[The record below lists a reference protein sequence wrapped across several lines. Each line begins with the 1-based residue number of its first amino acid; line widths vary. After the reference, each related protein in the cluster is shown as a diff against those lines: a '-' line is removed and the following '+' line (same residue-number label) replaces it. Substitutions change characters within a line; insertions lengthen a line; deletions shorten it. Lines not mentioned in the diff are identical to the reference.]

1 MLVLVTFLTIGMA
14 AVLLMLRF
22 IFALDADIRAARRR
36 SADAAQNF
44 AAHRS
49 FPGDK
54 ARALTLV
61 GSASK
66 RQAVRASALRNAYFQ
81 SGKQSESKGA

>member
-1 MLVLVTFLTIGMA
+1 MLVLVAFLTIGMA

-36 SADAAQNF
+36 SADAAQSIN
-44 AAHRS
+44 AHRS
-49 FPGDK
+49 FPGNA

-61 GSASK
+61 ESGSK

-81 SGKQSESKGA
+81 SEKQPESKEA